1 MKTIYLDRNIILRIF
16 ENQNPKL
23 EDTLG
28 KCKGLGYIFPYSPAH
43 IEEIAGAD
51 KLHHREDTAE
61 QLQLLKSI
69 SEEMAF
75 KPSQRGDTVIEYYNI
90 EECLSRVQDNG
101 GWKATQAAIMC
112 QAINENLI
120 NNVLNLP
127 MEEERKIYSKKN
139 NISPERIFDD
149 PEIRVFCSLMGCIKG
164 KPAKTFG
171 EKQTII
177 SS

>member
-23 EDTLG
+23 GDTIG

-51 KLHHREDTAE
+51 KLHNRDDTAE

-75 KPSQRGDTVIEYYNI
+75 KPSQRGDTVIGYYNI

-101 GWKATQAAIMC
+101 GWEATQAAAMF
-112 QAINENLI
+112 QAINKHLI
-120 NNVLNLP
+120 NNVLNVTI
-127 MEEERKIYSKKN
+127 EEVRKIYSKK
-139 NISPERIFDD
+139 
-149 PEIRVFCSLMGCIKG
+149 K
-164 KPAKTFG
+164 
-171 EKQTII
+171 
-177 SS
+177 